1 MNMMLSKF
9 INYDI
14 VPGDIS
20 PSTKSVK
27 INGIKVPVI
36 KYELNENSG
45 EHLDLD
51 QDKFSFIF
59 STDSVKIMIGET
71 IIELCHNICF
81 MINETKDNFV
91 YKTNSKSTF
100 YMFSLGEKE
109 LNEIVN
115 TNIFDD
121 VSADFFKMWDEGDV
135 TIE

>member
-1 MNMMLSKF
+1 
-9 INYDI
+9 
-14 VPGDIS
+14 
-20 PSTKSVK
+20 
-27 INGIKVPVI
+27 
-36 KYELNENSG
+36 
-45 EHLDLD
+45 
-51 QDKFSFIF
+51 
-59 STDSVKIMIGET
+59 MIGET

>member
-1 MNMMLSKF
+1 
-9 INYDI
+9 
-14 VPGDIS
+14 
-20 PSTKSVK
+20 
-27 INGIKVPVI
+27 VI

-45 EHLDLD
+45 EYLDLD

-100 YMFSLGEKE
+100 YMFSLGEEE

>member
-20 PSTKSVK
+20 PSTESIK
-27 INGIKVPVI
+27 INGIEIPII

-51 QDKFSFIF
+51 EDKFSFIF

-100 YMFSLGEKE
+100 YMFFLGEKE

-115 TNIFDD
+115 TNIFND

-135 TIE
+135 TIK

>member
-20 PSTKSVK
+20 PSTESIK
-27 INGIKVPVI
+27 INGIEVPII

-51 QDKFSFIF
+51 EDKFSFIF

-100 YMFSLGEKE
+100 YMFFLGEKE

-115 TNIFDD
+115 TNIFND

-135 TIE
+135 TIK